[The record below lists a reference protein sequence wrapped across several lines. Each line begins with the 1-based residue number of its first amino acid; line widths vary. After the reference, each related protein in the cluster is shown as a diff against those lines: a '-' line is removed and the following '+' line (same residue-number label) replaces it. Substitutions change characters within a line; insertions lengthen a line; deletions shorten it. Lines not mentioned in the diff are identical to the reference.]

1 MKLCHYLLIS
11 ITLLSLPL
19 NVKAASRQ
27 LQYMLPAMPDV
38 SAPVLSDTEWRWL
51 GQRRVVRLALYGP
64 SRPPLYRSDP
74 EHRLQ
79 GYLPDLA
86 WTLTRSLGMT
96 LEFIQY
102 DNPEEA
108 YSALEKKEIDFIFSP
123 AGDKPRLPP
132 DQVQTIDIAPAYP
145 VEMKRKGNPVRGGA
159 PFYPV
164 TDKHVSMP
172 SPGSEPGKQ
181 LAELA
186 QGTVHMSILPAVE
199 AYFLTQRKYTNL
211 IGISRLSSRT
221 ITPYQFVFSHSDP
234 ALFRTMSKAL
244 KHLGS
249 HSSAGFISGRWQPTG
264 LIRYLT
270 APLELTDEEK
280 AWVKR
285 QREVRVAASVFNPPY
300 FLSAEGHDA
309 GIAPEIL
316 ELVTLKTGLEFRFI
330 HVDDSRDMQGFMQK
344 NNIHMA
350 APMTWSAQRS
360 RQYLMTVP
368 FMFTPQVLVTRNT
381 FSGRDEMKHVVLP
394 PEHDLASWL
403 TVQYPSARLTL
414 TDNPGLAMQ
423 WVAEGRA
430 DVFLDTLISAR
441 YFVERVHSHTLRIQQ
456 ELSLPDAAIAFAVR
470 HSDPELRSLLNKTI
484 PLIPAD
490 MITDILTRW
499 KSTPAAGFDTWKI
512 YRVEF
517 YTGTAVAFCALAA
530 AIIWAGLLWR
540 KKEYAQCRKEHL
552 QRENMFLSRLI
563 NGPPRPVYV
572 VTCEGNIIHTNLA
585 FSKYFDDTTAMRLSL
600 SLFDIRHPLYPVW
613 IEIIKAPPEGNSVIE
628 CEFQIE
634 QNAGNFRC
642 IRHWITRCEQPDN
655 SADGFIGGWQD
666 VTEYINMQNELMDAR
681 ACAEQASQ
689 SKSRFLAVM
698 SHEIRTPLSA
708 IIGLLELH
716 KQEGRTDTHLTDIA
730 YETSNSLMSLIG
742 DILDIARIESGKM
755 TLAPRWCHLDHLM
768 NSVMSAFGA
777 LARLKGI
784 TLTLYCQEN
793 YELLIDGGRLRQVL
807 ANLVG
812 NAIKF
817 TNNGYVR
824 LTASL
829 NNDGLNLQV
838 RDSGLGITPEQHK
851 KLFSPFE
858 QGIPSGGSGSGLGL
872 FISREII
879 ELMGGG
885 LTLQSEPGKGT
896 LVCITL
902 PVTFR
907 TPSTADT
914 ALNQYAALPTET
926 LHQRTPLHILVV
938 DDHPANRLLISR
950 QLALMG
956 QHVTEAFDGADGL
969 EKWNNGL
976 FDVIITDCSMPV
988 MDGPE
993 MAERIRA
1000 KCAQIHII
1008 GITANAQESERQ
1020 RCIRAGMNDCLF
1032 RPVKLAMLSEA
1043 LQKARN
1049 IRDALSQSQP
1059 GQWFNP
1065 ENMNNPL
1072 PFSPHVSNDFISMVI
1087 EETEKDLTQ
1096 ARLALEA
1103 NDYLSARRNFH
1114 RMAGTLAVTGM
1125 EELTEQCELLEE
1137 LAEME
1142 EEEAVI
1148 ISHIS
1153 DTEALLRKFRL
1164 DYYHTFPTVR
1174 QCCHTSL
1181 AS

>member
-1 MKLCHYLLIS
+1 MKRRYYLLVF
-11 ITLLSLPL
+11 ITMLSLSL
-19 NVKAASRQ
+19 NVNAASRL
-27 LQYMLPAMPDV
+27 LQYTLPAMPDV

-51 GQRRVVRLALYGP
+51 GQRRVVRLALYGQ

-74 EHRLQ
+74 EHRVQ

-86 WTLTRSLGMT
+86 WSLTRSLGLT

-102 DNPEEA
+102 DSPEEA
-108 YSALEKKEIDFIFSP
+108 YSALKKKEIDFIFSP
-123 AGDKPRLPP
+123 AGDIPLLHPE
-132 DQVQTIDIAPAYP
+132 QVQTIDIAPAYP
-145 VEMKRKGNPVRGGA
+145 VEMKRKGNPFRGGTS
-159 PFYPV
+159 FYPV
-164 TDKHVSMP
+164 TDKNISRP
-172 SPGSEPGKQ
+172 FPGSVPGKQ

-186 QGTVHMSILPAVE
+186 QGTVHLSILPAVE
-199 AYFLTQRKYTNL
+199 AYFLTQRKYINL
-211 IGISRLSSRT
+211 IGISRLSSQPM
-221 ITPYQFVFSHSDP
+221 TPYQFIFSHSDP
-234 ALFRTMSKAL
+234 LLFRTMSKAL
-244 KHLGS
+244 KHLSS
-249 HSSAGFISGRWQPTG
+249 HSSAGYISDRWQPAG
-264 LIRYLT
+264 LIRYLA
-270 APLELTDEEK
+270 APLELTEEEK

-285 QREVRVAASVFNPPY
+285 QREVRVAASAFNPPY
-300 FLSAEGHDA
+300 FLSVDGHDA

-330 HVDDSRDMQGFMQK
+330 HVDDSKDIPGFMKK

-360 RQYLMTVP
+360 RQFLMTVP
-368 FMFTPQVLVTRNT
+368 FMFTPQVLVTRYMP
-381 FSGRDEMKHVVLP
+381 SGRDERKHIVLP
-394 PEHDLASWL
+394 SGHDSASWL
-403 TVQYPSARLTL
+403 TEQYPSARITS

-441 YFVERVHSHTLRIQQ
+441 YFVERLHSHTLRIQQ

-470 HSDPELRSLLNKTI
+470 HSDPELRSLLNKTLT
-484 PLIPAD
+484 LIPAD

-517 YTGTAVAFCALAA
+517 YTGAAVAFCALTAV
-530 AIIWAGLLWR
+530 IIWAGLLWR

-552 QRENMFLSRLI
+552 QREIMFLRRLI

-572 VTCEGNIIHTNLA
+572 VTREGNIIHTNMA
-585 FSKYFDDTTAMRLSL
+585 FNKYFDETTEMRLSL

-613 IEIIKAPPEGNSVIE
+613 IEIMKAPPEGDAVIE
-628 CEFQIE
+628 GEFLIE
-634 QNAGNFRC
+634 QDSEKSRC
-642 IRHWITRCEQPDN
+642 IRHWITRCEQPDG
-655 SADGFIGGWQD
+655 SPDGFIGGWQD
-666 VTEYINMQNELMDAR
+666 VTEYIDMQKELMQAR

-708 IIGLLELH
+708 IMGLLELH
-716 KQEGRTDTHLTDIA
+716 KQERRTDTHLTDIA
-730 YETSNSLMSLIG
+730 YETSTSLMSLIG

-755 TLAPRWCHLDHLM
+755 ILTPQWYCIDHLM
-768 NSVMSAFGA
+768 STVMSAFSA
-777 LARLKGI
+777 LARQKGI
-784 TLTLYCQEN
+784 TLTLCCQEN
-793 YELLIDGGRLRQVL
+793 YELLIDGVRLRQVL

-817 TNNGYVR
+817 TNKGYVT
-824 LTASL
+824 LTVSL
-829 NNDGLNLQV
+829 NDDGLNLKV
-838 RDSGLGITPEQHK
+838 RDSGPGITPEQQK

-858 QGIPSGGSGSGLGL
+858 QGIPAGGSGSGLGL

-879 ELMGGG
+879 EIMGGR
-885 LTLQSEPGKGT
+885 LTLQSEPGQGT

-907 TPSTADT
+907 TPSTTDT
-914 ALNQYAALPTET
+914 ELNQHASLPTEI
-926 LHQRTPLHILVV
+926 LNLRTPLHTLVV

-956 QHVTEAFDGADGL
+956 HHVTEAFDGADGL
-969 EKWNNGL
+969 EKWHRGL

-993 MAERIRA
+993 MTGHIRA
-1000 KCAQIHII
+1000 KCAETYII

-1020 RCIRAGMNDCLF
+1020 RCILAGMDDCLF
-1032 RPVKLAMLSEA
+1032 RPVKLATLSEA
-1043 LQKARN
+1043 LEKVRKKN
-1049 IRDALSQSQP
+1049 DSSSQSELAW
-1059 GQWFNP
+1059 WFYP
-1065 ENMNNPL
+1065 ENLNNPL
-1072 PFSPHVSNDFISMVI
+1072 PFSPHVSDDFISMVI
-1087 EETEKDLTQ
+1087 EESEKDLTH

-1103 NDYLSARRNFH
+1103 NDYHSARRYFH
-1114 RMAGTLAVTGM
+1114 RMAGILAVIGM
-1125 EELTEQCELLEE
+1125 DELTEQCELLEE

-1148 ISHIS
+1148 ISHIYN
-1153 DTEALLRKFRL
+1153 TEALLKKRRL
-1164 DYYHTFPTVR
+1164 NDHYSSPAPLQY
-1174 QCCHTSL
+1174 CKTSS

>member
-1 MKLCHYLLIS
+1 M
-11 ITLLSLPL
+11 LSLSL
-19 NVKAASRQ
+19 NLDAASRQ

-38 SAPVLSDTEWRWL
+38 SAPVLSDNEWRWL
-51 GQRRVVRLALYGP
+51 GERRVVRLALYGH

-74 EHRLQ
+74 EYRLQ

-86 WTLTRSLGMT
+86 WSLTRSLGMT

-102 DNPEEA
+102 DSPEEA

-123 AGDKPRLPP
+123 AGDKPLMHH
-132 DQVQTIDIAPAYP
+132 DQVQTINIAPAYP
-145 VEMKRKGNPVRGGA
+145 VELKRKGNPVRGEA

-164 TDKHVSMP
+164 TDKHTSSP
-172 SPGSEPGKQ
+172 FPGSEPAKQ
-181 LAELA
+181 LAQLA
-186 QGTVHMSILPAVE
+186 QGTIPLSILPAVE
-199 AYFLTQRKYTNL
+199 ADFLTQRKYTNL
-211 IGISRLSSRT
+211 IGISRISSRP
-221 ITPYQFVFSHSDP
+221 ITPYQFVFSRRDP
-234 ALFRTMSKAL
+234 VLYRAMSKAF
-244 KHLGS
+244 KHLRS
-249 HSSAGFISGRWQPTG
+249 HSSAGFIPDRWQPTG
-264 LIRYLT
+264 LIRFLT
-270 APLELTDEEK
+270 APLELTEEEK
-280 AWVKR
+280 AWVRR
-285 QREVRVAASVFNPPY
+285 QREVRVAASAFHPPY

-330 HVDDSRDMQGFMQK
+330 HVDDSNDILDIMKK

-350 APMTWSAQRS
+350 VPMTWSAQRS

-368 FMFTPQVLVTRNT
+368 FMFTPQVLVTRQT
-381 FSGRDEMKHVVLP
+381 FSGRDKVNNVVLP
-394 PEHDLASWL
+394 HEHDSASWL
-403 TVQYPSARLTL
+403 TAQYPSARITL

-441 YFVERVHSHTLRIQQ
+441 YFVERLHRHTLRIQQ
-456 ELSLPDAAIAFAVR
+456 GFSLPDAAIAFAVS
-470 HSDPELRSLLNKTI
+470 HSDPELRSLLNKTL

-517 YTGTAVAFCALAA
+517 YTGAAVAFCALAA
-530 AIIWAGLLWR
+530 VIIWAGLLWR

-552 QRENMFLSRLI
+552 QREIVFLSRLI

-572 VTCEGNIIHTNLA
+572 VTCEGTIIHTNLA
-585 FSKYFDDTTAMRLSL
+585 FSKYFDDTMAMRLSL

-613 IEIIKAPPEGNSVIE
+613 IEIMKAPPEGNAVME
-628 CEFQIE
+628 GEFLIE
-634 QNAGNFRC
+634 QDAENIRC
-642 IRHWITRCEQPDN
+642 IRHWMTRCEQQDG

-666 VTEYINMQNELMDAR
+666 VTEYINMQKELMAAR

-730 YETSNSLMSLIG
+730 YETSTGLMSLIG

-755 TLAPRWCHLDHLM
+755 TLDPRWCRLDHLM
-768 NSVMSAFGA
+768 NSVMSAFCA
-777 LARLKGI
+777 LARQKGI
-784 TLTLYCQEN
+784 TSTLYCQEN

-807 ANLVG
+807 GNLVG

-829 NNDGLNLQV
+829 TNDVLNLQV
-838 RDSGLGITPEQHK
+838 CDSGQGITPEQHS

-858 QGIPSGGSGSGLGL
+858 QGIPSGVTGSGLGL

-879 ELMGGG
+879 ELMGGR
-885 LTLQSEPGKGT
+885 LTLQSEPGNGT

-902 PVTFR
+902 PVTYR
-907 TPSTADT
+907 IPPTADNE
-914 ALNQYAALPTET
+914 LHQYASFPTDI
-926 LHQRTPLHILVV
+926 LHQRLPLHILVV
-938 DDHPANRLLISR
+938 DDHPANRLLISQ

-956 QHVTEAFDGADGL
+956 HHVTEAFDGADGL
-969 EKWNNGL
+969 EKWRRGL
-976 FDVIITDCSMPV
+976 FDVIVTDCSMPV

-993 MAERIRA
+993 MTGRIRA
-1000 KCAQIHII
+1000 KCAETYII

-1020 RCIRAGMNDCLF
+1020 RCVRAGMNDCLF
-1032 RPVKLAMLSEA
+1032 RPVNLAMLSEA
-1043 LQKARN
+1043 LEKARN
-1049 IRDALSQSQP
+1049 KSDASSQSQP
-1059 GQWFNP
+1059 VQRFSP
-1065 ENMNNPL
+1065 ENL
-1072 PFSPHVSNDFISMVI
+1072 SSTLRFSPHVSNDFISMVI
-1087 EETEKDLTQ
+1087 EETAKDLTQ

-1103 NDYLSARRNFH
+1103 NDYLSARRHFH
-1114 RMAGTLAVTGM
+1114 RIAGTLAVAGM
-1125 EELTEQCELLEE
+1125 DELTEQCELLEE
-1137 LAEME
+1137 LTEME

-1153 DTEALLRKFRL
+1153 DTEALLRKYRL
-1164 DYYHTFPTVR
+1164 DCYHSFPVVR
-1174 QCCHTSL
+1174 QYFHTSP